1 MLILVTFLD
10 AAKRR
15 QILNDDPCLFDKHSK
30 IKSSHGVLSALS
42 KLCFARKDLVQ
53 HLSHLGIVVSHT
65 QNPLEEYDY
74 YIHNLSTDLND
85 GVRLAKLVEILMKR
99 PVLDKMRIPPH
110 RRNQIYN
117 VGQVLSVLHEANVP
131 NIDDVTPAHVV
142 DAHQPRILQLLWSLI
157 VRFQIGGLDGEK
169 IGEEIVSVERWI
181 GERKGVNEY
190 RGDVGWNGGCR
201 EDTLYENIKALL
213 LRWCQTVCSFY
224 DVPVD
229 DFTESFSDGK
239 VLCLLVSFYHPKLL
253 PFKDILPTAK
263 DMQSKLQ
270 WGVSMDDQLVKMAL
284 QNERYNLSLALHRM
298 EELGGMPRLFSSK
311 EFLLPPD
318 ENSMIL
324 CVSFLFSRLTETSRE
339 IVAAQKIQQWW
350 HIVLNQRK
358 RKAASLLLTHWRQRR
373 LNYFRNQRLKYAAS
387 VRVLEAFYRGYESKF
402 KELARHSA
410 MKRKRIESV
419 VRIQVSDILFLSFVM
434 NTDDKTLTFIVV
446 TEPSTNGFNV
456 QVILQ
461 QTRSIQSR
469 EIIAVPI
476 QNDPSQESS
485 TSLQNAKC

>member
-1 MLILVTFLD
+1 
-10 AAKRR
+10 
-15 QILNDDPCLFDKHSK
+15 
-30 IKSSHGVLSALS
+30 
-42 KLCFARKDLVQ
+42 
-53 HLSHLGIVVSHT
+53 
-65 QNPLEEYDY
+65 
-74 YIHNLSTDLND
+74 
-85 GVRLAKLVEILMKR
+85 
-99 PVLDKMRIPPH
+99 
-110 RRNQIYN
+110 
-117 VGQVLSVLHEANVP
+117 
-131 NIDDVTPAHVV
+131 
-142 DAHQPRILQLLWSLI
+142 
-157 VRFQIGGLDGEK
+157 
-169 IGEEIVSVERWI
+169 
-181 GERKGVNEY
+181 
-190 RGDVGWNGGCR
+190 
-201 EDTLYENIKALL
+201 
-213 LRWCQTVCSFY
+213 
-224 DVPVD
+224 
-229 DFTESFSDGK
+229 
-239 VLCLLVSFYHPKLL
+239 
-253 PFKDILPTAK
+253 
-263 DMQSKLQ
+263 
-270 WGVSMDDQLVKMAL
+270 
-284 QNERYNLSLALHRM
+284 M